1 MNPVK
6 FHGKKHNVVLFFHR
20 LNKKKNVFFVRP
32 TLDSV
37 RKPFVFAVIF
47 EGKIAFSWDKFLFIL
62 KDLLSLLLEKTAT
75 KNTKLNFLPSLK

>member
-20 LNKKKNVFFVRP
+20 LNKKKKNVFFVRP

-47 EGKIAFSWDKFLFIL
+47 EGKIAFS
-62 KDLLSLLLEKTAT
+62 
-75 KNTKLNFLPSLK
+75 